1 MMPERFDSGIYVP
14 QTSALMKGALD
25 SAWTQVQPDS
35 RDEELVRLLLASAII
50 DLVDVGVIDQ
60 GTLVEGALKA
70 LRAANRMTR
79 GVVQKSSGSAG
90 VAPLSTGEMSRRA
103 TVGLRP

>member
-1 MMPERFDSGIYVP
+1 MIPDRFDSGIYVP

-35 RDEELVRLLLASAII
+35 RDAELVRLLLASAII
-50 DLVDVGVIDQ
+50 DLVDAGVIDH

-70 LRAANRMTR
+70 LHAANRMTR
-79 GVVQKSSGSAG
+79 GVVQKPSGSADA
-90 VAPLSTGEMSRRA
+90 APLSTGK
-103 TVGLRP
+103 